1 MVKRGGGIVDVW
13 TAWLEICDI
22 LKDKILPTHDNIIR
36 TLVNK
41 VPNEILSVS
50 KENIVVA
57 SLETGKS
64 RTLPNDDFLAYLDV
78 LARKGWLNPKEDIS
92 YSRFYK
98 KSAIICAIIAEL
110 SYVTHNT
117 NPLVLKLQK

>member
-1 MVKRGGGIVDVW
+1 MDVW

-36 TLVNK
+36 TLVDK

-64 RTLPNDDFLAYLDV
+64 RTLPKDDFLAYLDV

-92 YSRFYK
+92 YQRFYK

-110 SYVTHNT
+110 PYVTHNP